1 MPKKII
7 TKDLPKTK
15 SQKAKLSKMVSKE
28 ETNNKKKDI
37 AEKNSSEF
45 AIIKTGGKQYK
56 VKQNQ
61 IIKVEKLKTASEKIE
76 FDDLISS
83 KKVVVKVEGHG
94 KSPKITVIKFHKRK
108 RYKKVVGH
116 RQPYTILKIISIK

>member
-1 MPKKII
+1 MPANKILKRAKKVR
-7 TKDLPKTK
+7 LLKTK
-15 SQKAKLSKMVSKE
+15 SPKTSQK
-28 ETNNKKKDI
+28 D
-37 AEKNSSEF
+37 EKNIVDKSSSEF

-76 FDDLISS
+76 FNDLLSS
-83 KKVVVKVEGHG
+83 KKVIAKVEGHG

-108 RYKKVVGH
+108 RYQRVVGH